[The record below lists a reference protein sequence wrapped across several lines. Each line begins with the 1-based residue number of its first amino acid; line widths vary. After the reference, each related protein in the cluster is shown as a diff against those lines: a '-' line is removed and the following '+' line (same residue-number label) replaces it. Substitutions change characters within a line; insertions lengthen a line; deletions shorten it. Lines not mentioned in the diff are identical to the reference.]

1 MRLVLIS
8 IAFILLLW
16 LGSIF
21 MGVMFILMV
30 KILRWF
36 GKKIN
41 VEDLDY
47 KGDNR

>member
-1 MRLVLIS
+1 MKLILIS

-21 MGVMFILMV
+21 TAVMFLLWA

-36 GKKIN
+36 IK
-41 VEDLDY
+41 VFDAEDL
-47 KGDNR
+47 

>member
-1 MRLVLIS
+1 MKLILIS

-21 MGVMFILMV
+21 TGVMFLLWV

-36 GKKIN
+36 VKMFDA
-41 VEDLDY
+41 EDL
-47 KGDNR
+47 